1 MIDLSMSKLLSGI
14 KPFKI
19 TKEKATE
26 IMKQKPSRGNFLI
39 QHAIK
44 NGFYQIVD
52 EQKETMLCNEKCLN
66 CNREE
71 EKMNTE
77 LFPWVTQEIK
87 DSPLAS
93 DTMINYLC
101 VSHPDKPLFSP
112 YVNAKQS
119 KDIQGR
125 GIPSYG
131 LSSTGY
137 DIRCD
142 GKVLAFVGTENDVV
156 DPRQV
161 NHELF
166 KELPVHEDGTGRYV
180 LIPPKAFIL
189 SASLEHVNIPRTH
202 MAIVNTK
209 STYARA
215 GLQTLT
221 TPLESFW
228 SGYITLE
235 FVNHTDSKIKL
246 YIDGGIVQVNL
257 FKSDG
262 VYKDYIQAGGKYQ
275 NQASGVVHGK
285 C

>member
-1 MIDLSMSKLLSGI
+1 MSKLLSG
-14 KPFKI
+14 KEPFKI
-19 TKEKATE
+19 TKEQADK
-26 IMKQKPSRGNFLI
+26 IMKEKTNRGNFLI

-44 NGFYQIVD
+44 HGFYKIVD
-52 EQKETMLCNEKCLN
+52 ESKKEMSCNKKCDN
-66 CNREE
+66 CKCDSKTLESE
-71 EKMNTE
+71 E
-77 LFPWVTQEIK
+77 LFPYVSDECMN
-87 DSPLAS
+87 SPLAS
-93 DTMINYLC
+93 DTLINYLC
-101 VSHPDKPLFSP
+101 DSLKSKPLFSP
-112 YVNAKQS
+112 YVNCKQS
-119 KDIQGR
+119 KDSQGR

-142 GKVLAFVGTENDVV
+142 GKVLAFIGNENDIV

-161 NHELF
+161 NHKLF
-166 KELPVHEDGTGRYV
+166 KELPVLEDDTGRYV

-221 TPLESFW
+221 TPLEANW
-228 SGYITLE
+228 SGFITLE